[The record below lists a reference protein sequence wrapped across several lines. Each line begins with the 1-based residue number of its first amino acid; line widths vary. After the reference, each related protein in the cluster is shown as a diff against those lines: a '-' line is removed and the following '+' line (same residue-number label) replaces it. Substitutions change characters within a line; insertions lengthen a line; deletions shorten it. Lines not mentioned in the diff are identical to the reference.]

1 MQLNLQKRGEINLFL
16 EINEKHQQIILSV
29 ADTGRGVPP
38 EMQQKIFERF
48 EKVDEYTQGS
58 GLGLSICQ
66 TIADKLGGTIS
77 LDPSYTQN
85 VHT

>member
-29 ADTGRGVPP
+29 TDTGRGVPP

-66 TIADKLGGTIS
+66 TIADKLGGNNQ
-77 LDPSYTQN
+77 P
-85 VHT
+85 